1 MRQIVGTFAQLEKD
15 LMATRLRNSRQFKR
29 LERGIKASGN
39 APFGYRY
46 EGHGFLLRVDFAKFF
61 DFITLEKV

>member
-1 MRQIVGTFAQLEKD
+1 MAQGAHTEK
-15 LMATRLRNSRQFKR
+15 RLRNGWQYKT

-46 EGHGFLLRVDFAKFF
+46 EGHGSRSRKLVTDP
-61 DFITLEKV
+61 D